1 MGGFAF
7 VDKMGVES
15 VLDYESFLSLWSI
28 ETYYSRRPGS
38 PPRFPE
44 FYKIAFPTITAEE
57 IHDKARGDFLSKALV
72 ILQTLWFIG
81 QCIARGKQDLALTEL
96 ELVTLALAS
105 LNGVMYYFWWDKP
118 LGVNE
123 PIKIYP
129 IGGEPP
135 PKIIDGVERQV
146 STVVLPEFLSYLTVY
161 SNASVPLHNLISPRD
176 SSSPP
181 LNNI

>member
-15 VLDYESFLSLWSI
+15 VLDYESFLELWSI
-28 ETYYSRRPGS
+28 ETYQSRRH

-44 FYKIAFPTITAEE
+44 SCKIAFPTITAEE

-72 ILQTLWFIG
+72 ILQSLWFIG

-105 LNGVMYYFWWDKP
+105 LNGIMYYFWWDKP

-135 PKIIDGVERQV
+135 PKIIDGVERLV
-146 STVVLPEFLSYLTVY
+146 STIVHLNSQDNLTVY
-161 SNASVPLHNLISPRD
+161 SDASIPLRNPASPRD
-176 SSSPP
+176 S
-181 LNNI
+181 LNI